1 MRKTIAIF
9 FSFLLLLSNSH
20 SQVRKSGINSLAFL
34 KVGVG
39 ARQVA
44 IGSAATTLKGEPNM
58 IFWNPA
64 GIVLSDKK
72 TRN

>member
-1 MRKTIAIF
+1 
-9 FSFLLLLSNSH
+9 LLSNSH

-64 GIVLSDKK
+64 GIV
-72 TRN
+72 